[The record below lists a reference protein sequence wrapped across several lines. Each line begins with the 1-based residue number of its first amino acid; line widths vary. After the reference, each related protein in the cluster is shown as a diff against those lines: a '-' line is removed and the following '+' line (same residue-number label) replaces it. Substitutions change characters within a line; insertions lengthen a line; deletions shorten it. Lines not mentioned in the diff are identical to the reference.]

1 MDNRVKYEYAAV
13 MARPRKFDE
22 HRVLEAARD
31 RFWETGYAGT
41 RMDEIAEASG
51 LGKGSLYGAF
61 GSKSELFHRVFDER
75 CTAIVAR
82 AEQNLTGP
90 NEQAFNR
97 LSAYVRLVAADT
109 AADTNHRGCL
119 LAKGTA
125 ELAQHDPTVAAR
137 STKAMKALLAL
148 LSTEISAAQRQGDI
162 DDNADPQR
170 LAALLLAVLRGMEAV
185 GKAGMDAQTMQGL
198 ADTALA
204 VLPRSADQDRPR
216 IKPKRLA
223 TTG

>member
-1 MDNRVKYEYAAV
+1 
-13 MARPRKFDE
+13 MARPRTFDE
-22 HRVLEAARD
+22 RRVLELARD

-75 CTAIVAR
+75 CTAIVER
-82 AEQNLTGP
+82 AKQSLTGP
-90 NEQAFNR
+90 DEDAFTR
-97 LSAYVRLVAADT
+97 LSAYVQLVATDT
-109 AADTNHRGCL
+109 AADTEHRGCL

-137 STKAMKALLAL
+137 SAEAMRALLAL
-148 LSTEISAAQRQGDI
+148 LQSEIAAAQRNRDI
-162 DDNADPQR
+162 DDTADPER
-170 LAALLLAVLRGMEAV
+170 LAALLLTVLRGMEAV
-185 GKAGMDAQTMQGL
+185 GKAGMDAQTLHGL

-204 VLPRSADQDRPR
+204 VLPRAAASQDRPA
-216 IKPKRLA
+216 INPEDLA
-223 TTG
+223 KKGRARRRAG

>member
-1 MDNRVKYEYAAV
+1 MDDQVHHGYDQGV
-13 MARPRKFDE
+13 ARPRTFDE
-22 HRVLEAARD
+22 RRVLELARD

-41 RMDEIAEASG
+41 RMDEIAAASG

-61 GSKSELFHRVFDER
+61 GSKSALFHRVFDER
-75 CTAIVAR
+75 CTAIVER
-82 AEQNLTGP
+82 AERNLTGP
-90 NEQAFNR
+90 NEGAFTR

-109 AADTNHRGCL
+109 AADINRRGCL

-137 STKAMKALLAL
+137 SAEAMKALQAL
-148 LSTEISAAQRQGDI
+148 LSTEISAAQRHGDI
-162 DDNADPQR
+162 DDNADPER

-198 ADTALA
+198 ADAALA
-204 VLPRSADQDRPR
+204 VLPRPADQHWPT
-216 IKPKRLA
+216 IKR
-223 TTG
+223 

>member
-1 MDNRVKYEYAAV
+1 
-13 MARPRKFDE
+13 MARPRTFDE
-22 HRVLEAARD
+22 RRVLELARD

-75 CTAIVAR
+75 CTAIVER
-82 AEQNLTGP
+82 AKQSLTGP
-90 NEQAFNR
+90 DEDAFTR
-97 LSAYVRLVAADT
+97 LSSYVQLVAMDT
-109 AADTNHRGCL
+109 AADTQHRGCL

-137 STKAMKALLAL
+137 SAEAMRALLAL
-148 LSTEISAAQRQGDI
+148 LQSEIAAAQRNRDI
-162 DDNADPQR
+162 DDTADPER
-170 LAALLLAVLRGMEAV
+170 LAALLLTVLRGMEAV
-185 GKAGMDAQTMQGL
+185 GKAGMDAQTLHGL

-204 VLPRSADQDRPR
+204 VLPRAAASQDRPA
-216 IKPKRLA
+216 INPEDLA
-223 TTG
+223 QKGRARRRAG

>member
-1 MDNRVKYEYAAV
+1 MDDRVQYGYDEGV
-13 MARPRKFDE
+13 ARPRKFDE
-22 HRVLEAARD
+22 RRVLELARD
-31 RFWETGYAGT
+31 RFWATGYTGT

-61 GSKSELFHRVFDER
+61 GSKSALFHRVFDER
-75 CTAIVAR
+75 CTAIVER

-90 NEQAFNR
+90 DQEALTR
-97 LSAYVRLVAADT
+97 LSGYVRLVAADT
-109 AADTNHRGCL
+109 AADIERRGCL

-137 STKAMKALLAL
+137 SAEAMNALLAL
-148 LSTEISAAQRQGDI
+148 LTTEISAAQRHGDI
-162 DDNADPQR
+162 DDRADPQR

-185 GKAGMDAQTMQGL
+185 GKAGMDAQTLHGL

-204 VLPRSADQDRPR
+204 VLPRPPGQSRST
-216 IKPKRLA
+216 IKPNDAAKKR
-223 TTG
+223 

>member
-1 MDNRVKYEYAAV
+1 V
-13 MARPRKFDE
+13 ARPRKFDE
-22 HRVLEAARD
+22 RRVLQLARD

-75 CTAIVAR
+75 CTAIVQR
-82 AEQNLTGP
+82 AERNLTGP
-90 NEQAFNR
+90 DEQAFTR
-97 LSAYVRLVAADT
+97 LSAYVQLVAADT
-109 AADTNHRGCL
+109 AADINHRGCL

-137 STKAMKALLAL
+137 SAEAMNALQALLTTA
-148 LSTEISAAQRQGDI
+148 ISAAQRHGDI
-162 DDNADPQR
+162 DDEADPQR

-185 GKAGMDAQTMQGL
+185 GKAGMDPETLHGL
-198 ADTALA
+198 AETALA
-204 VLPRSADQDRPR
+204 VLPRPADHNRPTL
-216 IKPKRLA
+216 KPEDLA
-223 TTG
+223 NTG

>member
-1 MDNRVKYEYAAV
+1 
-13 MARPRKFDE
+13 
-22 HRVLEAARD
+22 
-31 RFWETGYAGT
+31 
-41 RMDEIAEASG
+41 MDEIAEASG

-90 NEQAFNR
+90 DEQAFNR

-137 STKAMKALLAL
+137 SSEAMTALLAL
-148 LSTEISAAQRQGDI
+148 LSTEISAAQRHGDI
-162 DDNADPQR
+162 DANSDPQR

-204 VLPRSADQDRPR
+204 VLPRPLGQDPSA
-216 IKPKRLA
+216 IKPEAWAKQ
-223 TTG
+223 G